1 MTVASFDRAIA
12 EANGYAIVTLPSGT
26 VASVPKA
33 LATKAAAGDP
43 SVLATTLG
51 ESTVGGNCG
60 YSYIEFYARGGATA
74 DLRTGFGVIRG
85 AISYWWRVDIIDTAG
100 VSQQRWS
107 GSLANRTTWVSDNGN
122 FRRLYLTRGY
132 AWAGVNT
139 GSYAILNNGAVCYS
153 GGPATSITVY

>member
-1 MTVASFDRAIA
+1 MILRRFLVWTSTVVALTLGVLATATSTASADSVVRARTGMTVASFDRAVA

-33 LATKAAAGDP
+33 LATTAAAGDP

-85 AISYWWRVDIIDTAG
+85 AISYWWRVDIIDTGG

-122 FRRLYLTRGY
+122 
-132 AWAGVNT
+132 
-139 GSYAILNNGAVCYS
+139 
-153 GGPATSITVY
+153 